1 MLPLMDWIV
10 FFILATIITISTYYG
25 EIKAKIKGEEY
36 KETEFKYKLTKTVFL
51 KNILPLIIVDLLIIY
66 LANLI
71 GRWIYFDV
79 KHMIKWIFPIPSF
92 LIRYILVSMIVWPYV
107 IGRIVYQTLLTAET
121 EDDFLAAI
129 LFFNFP
135 MTAILALMSFL
146 IGHAYSVTEIF
157 QRLLK

>member
-1 MLPLMDWIV
+1 MDLIALLI
-10 FFILATIITISTYYG
+10 FAIIITISFYYD

-36 KETEFKYKLTKTVFL
+36 KEPEFRYKLTKIVFL
-51 KNILPLIIVDLLIIY
+51 KYILPLIIVDLLIIY
-66 LANLI
+66 MANLI

-79 KHMIKWIFPIPSF
+79 KHMIKWLLPIPSF
-92 LIRYILVSMIVWPYV
+92 AIKYAIVSLVVWPCV
-107 IGRIVYQTLLTAET
+107 IGRIVYQILLTAET

-135 MTAILALMSFL
+135 MTAILILMSFL
-146 IGHAYSVTEIF
+146 IGHAYSFTEIF